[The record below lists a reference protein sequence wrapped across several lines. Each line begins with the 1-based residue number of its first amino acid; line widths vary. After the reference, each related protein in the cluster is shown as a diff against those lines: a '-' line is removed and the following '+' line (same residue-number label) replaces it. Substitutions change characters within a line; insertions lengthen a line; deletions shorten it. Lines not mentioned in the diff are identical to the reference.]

1 MNQLNEKMKQLTQI
15 NRAAESMQSG
25 NASPCFAAA
34 AGLGMLATMVSL
46 VSLPMTWGSTWFIT
60 SIAAG
65 GAVFFLAYYYLPY
78 SKSWASVLDD
88 RITAYDPVNHEAY
101 AKLHAS
107 TRQKGGFDVQ
117 EVLHWVQA
125 EYQAIDD
132 RLPRHRDG
140 TAQQFMSKAVEDRTN
155 D

>member
-1 MNQLNEKMKQLTQI
+1 MTQLNGKIKELTQI
-15 NRAAESMQSG
+15 KKAAEFMLNG
-25 NASPCFAAA
+25 NASQCFSAAA
-34 AGLGMLATMVSL
+34 ALGVL
-46 VSLPMTWGSTWFIT
+46 VSLICIMLMSATFNKFAV
-60 SIAAG
+60 SIG
-65 GAVFFLAYYYLPY
+65 TGFAVFFIAYQYLPLP
-78 SKSWASVLDD
+78 KSWASVLDD
-88 RITAYDPVNHEAY
+88 RITAYDPVNHDAY

-132 RLPRHRDG
+132 RLPRQKDG
-140 TAQQFMSKAVEDRTN
+140 TAQQFMSKTVEDRTN